1 MTSRNYEVLVAAVCK
16 LLNSTHPVRD
26 AFHKHGNG
34 SYRGM
39 SPSNKGIDGCIPYE
53 SGLARDAIRLYN
65 LAPEVMLI
73 IPEPFVLDYE
83 LDGEA
88 RSYTPDFL
96 LQLRDGRRAVVEIK
110 YQAEANTPE
119 NQRRFQAI
127 ASLIE
132 SAGGLF
138 AVVTEKTLRD
148 KVLLHNLGLVEGQRH
163 RHIPLTAKTAMLQIL
178 SEGPASLEA
187 LSSAA
192 GDVRLVYA
200 AIGQEWLAVS
210 LYQPLRPSTLIWR
223 I

>member
-1 MTSRNYEVLVAAVCK
+1 MTSQIYAALLATIRK
-16 LLNSTHPVRD
+16 LLNSKRPVRD

-34 SYRGM
+34 SYRGIC
-39 SPSNKGIDGCIPYE
+39 PSNKGIDGWIPNE

-73 IPEPFVLDYE
+73 IPEPFALDYE

-88 RSYTPDFL
+88 HSYTPDFL
-96 LQLRDGRRAVVEIK
+96 LHLRDGRRAVVEIK
-110 YQAEANTPE
+110 YQEEADTPE
-119 NQRRFQAI
+119 NQRRFQVI
-127 ASLIE
+127 APLIE

-138 AVVTEKTLRD
+138 AVVTEKTLRN
-148 KVLLHNLGLVEGQRH
+148 KVIRQNLGLIEGQRH
-163 RHIPLTAKTAMLQIL
+163 RLIPLTAKTAMLQIL
-178 SEGPASLEA
+178 REGPASLEA

-210 LYQPLRPSTLIWR
+210 LYKPLRPSTLIWR